1 MKCFG
6 QVWTVT
12 FSVFGVVLLLLT
24 AGPVGGDEI
33 SDACN
38 DGLSDITNILRACDV
53 VIGRQETDRATRIR
67 AFQVRART
75 HLAAGN
81 IAAAL
86 ADFSTAIS
94 ALPDGKLKGYVLF
107 LRAQSRFDYTP
118 HSLQSITDSL
128 NDLER
133 ANGLAPANP
142 RILETLARLYQ
153 ATGRNQQ
160 AIKSTDEALFYD
172 PRSISARKTRAQLYE
187 ADGLTREALEDLN
200 VLVERQLANP
210 DLLTWRG
217 RLHEKRRNLKQALA
231 DYRNAAR
238 VKTTQEVLDGI
249 QRVERVLG
257 VDK

>member
-6 QVWTVT
+6 QVWTIT
-12 FSVFGVVLLLLT
+12 PPAFGVFLLLLT

-75 HLAAGN
+75 HLAARN
-81 IAAAL
+81 ITAAL

-94 ALPDGKLKGYVLF
+94 ALPDGKLKGYVLY
-107 LRAQSRFDYTP
+107 LRAQSRFDYTQQSP
-118 HSLQSITDSL
+118 QSIKDSL

-153 ATGRNQQ
+153 AAGRNQD
-160 AIKSTDEALFYD
+160 AVKSTGEALIYD

-187 ADGLTREALEDLN
+187 ADGLTREALNDLN
-200 VLVERQLANP
+200 VLVSRQLANP

-217 RLHEKRRNLKQALA
+217 RLHEKRRNLIQALA

>member
-1 MKCFG
+1 MKWFG
-6 QVWTVT
+6 QVWAITLPA
-12 FSVFGVVLLLLT
+12 FGVLLLLFS
-24 AGPVGGDEI
+24 ADPVGADEV

-38 DGLSDITNILRACDV
+38 DNLGNITNVLRACDV

-81 IAAAL
+81 IDAAL
-86 ADFSTAIS
+86 SDFSTAIS
-94 ALPDGKLKGYVLF
+94 ALPDGKLKGYVLY
-107 LRAQSRFDYTP
+107 LRAQSRFDYTRRDP
-118 HSLQSITDSL
+118 QALKDSL

-133 ANGLAPANP
+133 ANELAPANP
-142 RILETLARLYQ
+142 RILEILARLYQ
-153 ATGRNQQ
+153 AAGRNQE
-160 AIKSTDEALFYD
+160 AIKSAGEALFYD
-172 PRSISARKTRAQLYE
+172 PRSISARKTRAQLYD
-187 ADGLTREALEDLN
+187 ADGLTREALIDLN
-200 VLVERQLANP
+200 ILVERQLANP

-217 RLHEKRRNLKQALA
+217 RLHEQRRNLKQALA

-249 QRVERVLG
+249 QRVERALG